1 MCTNPSYCYDLAC
14 NSSLMRYKVQS
25 SNKLNAIRGASR
37 WFEGEYTLL
46 SLFHFEVWKRKK
58 TSLFIIIK
66 RQHRT
71 QRSIIKAWIVRYNK
85 SFGLTKR
92 WHLKRVC
99 LLMSVLFFCAVAS
112 ELTEATQTRSTDQQ
126 VISKKPRK
134 VPRHWN
140 VQIIPPVSNT

>member
-1 MCTNPSYCYDLAC
+1 MLTREISAGEKLSGCSTCGSATHLFLFFLFKVFKRRWQAKIKNRVTHEGGCVYMCTNPSYCYDLAC

-92 WHLKRVC
+92 WH
-99 LLMSVLFFCAVAS
+99 
-112 ELTEATQTRSTDQQ
+112 
-126 VISKKPRK
+126 
-134 VPRHWN
+134 
-140 VQIIPPVSNT
+140 